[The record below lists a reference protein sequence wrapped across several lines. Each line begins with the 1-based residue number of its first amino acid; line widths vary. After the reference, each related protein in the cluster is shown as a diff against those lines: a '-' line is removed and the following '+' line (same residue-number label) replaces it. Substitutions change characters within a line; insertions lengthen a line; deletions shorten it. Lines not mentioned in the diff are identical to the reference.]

1 MEIIKLN
8 GLKIKP
14 NTVAAIGFFDGVHKA
29 HQSLIQTMKTIAKE
43 KNAKTA
49 VITFD
54 VHPKSIL
61 FDLEYKYITP
71 INRKIEKIRALD
83 VETLYL
89 IEFSKDKAKLSPEAF
104 IDYYLDGLDTLVC
117 GFDFK
122 FGVRASGNVD
132 TLKHYANFKTLVVD
146 ELTYG
151 GYKIG
156 STHIRDLILSGQVHL
171 IKETLGEAYSVTG
184 EVIHGE
190 KKGRM
195 IGYPTANVD
204 TTDYLIPKKG
214 VYATMTCV
222 DDTWYQSMSSIGHNP
237 TLNCKSDLSVESYLF
252 NFDEQ
257 IYGKTIEIRFIKRLR
272 DEIKFNTVEALISQ
286 IKQDEN
292 ETLNILKNSQK
303 PLQD

>member
-29 HQSLIQTMKTIAKE
+29 HQSLIETMKNLAKE
-43 KNAKTA
+43 KKAHTA

-61 FDLEYKYITP
+61 FDLEYTYITP
-71 INRKIEKIRALD
+71 INRKIEEIRALD

-122 FGVRASGNVD
+122 FGVRASGNAL
-132 TLKHYANFKTLVVD
+132 TLKTYANFDTIVVE

-171 IKETLGEAYSVTG
+171 IKETLGKDYSIKG

-195 IGYPTANVD
+195 IGYPTANID
-204 TTDYLIPKKG
+204 TKDYLIPKKG
-214 VYATMTCV
+214 VYATMTKV
-222 DDTWYQSMSSIGHNP
+222 DGVWYQSMSSIGHNP
-237 TLNCKSDLSVESYLF
+237 TLNCKSDLSVESFMFGF
-252 NFDEQ
+252 NEE
-257 IYGKTIEIRFIKRLR
+257 IYGKIIETRFIKRLR
-272 DEIKFNTVEALISQ
+272 DEIKFNTVDALIAQ
-286 IKQDEN
+286 IKQDEA
-292 ETLNILKNSQK
+292 ETLNLLNNQ
-303 PLQD
+303 